1 MEVTILAF
9 GVSKELTGASKLI
22 LEVEKGINTRTL
34 KKELESRYPQLASL
48 KSYMIAVNKEYAG
61 DALILNAEDEIA
73 IIPPVSG
80 G

>member
-9 GVSKELTGASKLI
+9 GVSKELTGSSRLI
-22 LEVEKGINTRTL
+22 LEVEKGINTRAL
-34 KKELESRYPQLASL
+34 KKELENRYPRLATL

-61 DALILNAEDEIA
+61 DTLILNTEDEIA

>member
-9 GVSKELTGASKLI
+9 GVSKELTGASKLV

-34 KKELESRYPQLASL
+34 KKELESRYPRLASL
-48 KSYMIAVNKEYAG
+48 NSYMIAVNREYAG
-61 DALILNAEDEIA
+61 DTLILNAEDEIA